1 MPITKSAKK
10 SLKVSRV
17 KQAQNYKAK
26 VKLDKALKNVDEKT
40 VNKTVSTIDKSA
52 KIGIIHK
59 NKAARLKSALSKKFS
74 TLKEAEK
81 TVSKPASVKN
91 EISPKGGKKT
101 VVKKAVTKKAV
112 AKSAK
117 GEISPKG
124 GKPAKK

>member
-26 VKLDKALKNVDEKT
+26 VSLDKALKGVDEKT
-40 VNKTVSTIDKSA
+40 VNKTVSTIDKAA

-74 TLKEAEK
+74 SPKKAEK
-81 TVSKPASVKN
+81 TADKPV
-91 EISPKGGKKT
+91 
-101 VVKKAVTKKAV
+101 
-112 AKSAK
+112 SAK

-124 GKPAKK
+124 GKKAVVKKAVTKKTVAKKPAKK

>member
-26 VKLDKALKNVDEKT
+26 VSLDKALKNVDEKT
-40 VNKTVSTIDKSA
+40 VNKTVSTIDKAA

-74 TLKEAEK
+74 TVEKAEE
-81 TVSKPASVKN
+81 T
-91 EISPKGGKKT
+91 T
-101 VVKKAVTKKAV
+101 
-112 AKSAK
+112 AK

-124 GKPAKK
+124 GKKVTEKKVVTKKAVTKKPAKK

>member
-26 VKLDKALKNVDEKT
+26 VSLDKALKNVDEKT
-40 VNKTVSTIDKSA
+40 VNKTVSTIDKAA

-74 TLKEAEK
+74 SPKKAEK
-81 TVSKPASVKN
+81 TTKPVKKVT
-91 EISPKGGKKT
+91 EKK
-101 VVKKAVTKKAV
+101 VVAKKAVTKK
-112 AKSAK
+112 
-117 GEISPKG
+117 
-124 GKPAKK
+124 PAKK